1 MKKLLILALA
11 AVLVAAACGPKRSS
25 SASDFKDF
33 EAGGVKFS
41 EYVGQGKYVLVDF
54 WASWCGPC
62 RREIPNIK
70 AVYEEFKGDDFDVLS
85 VAVWDKPAASR
96 IAARQEQIPWPQI
109 VGAGDVPGTLYHFES
124 IPQIMLFGPDGT
136 LLKRDL
142 HGRWI
147 RSAVSEALG
156 R

>member
-1 MKKLLILALA
+1 MKKLLILTLA
-11 AVLVAAACGPKRSS
+11 AILVAAACGPKKSGQS
-25 SASDFKDF
+25 FKDF
-33 EAGGVKFS
+33 EAGGAKFS

-70 AVYEEFKGDDFDVLS
+70 AVYEEFHGEDFDVLG
-85 VAVWDKPAASR
+85 VAVWDRPIDSVVAAME
-96 IAARQEQIPWPQI
+96 EQLPWDLM
-109 VGAGDVPGTLYHFES
+109 VGAGDIPGILYRFDS

-136 LLKRDL
+136 LLRRNL
-142 HGRWI
+142 RGAEI
-147 RSAVSEALG
+147 RKAVSQALG

>member
-1 MKKLLILALA
+1 MKKLFILALA
-11 AVLVAAACGPKRSS
+11 AVLVAASCGPKRSDS
-25 SASDFKDF
+25 FKDF

-41 EYVGQGKYVLVDF
+41 QYVGQGKYVLVDF

-70 AVYEEFKGDDFDVLS
+70 AVYEEFKGEDFDVLS
-85 VAVWDKPAASR
+85 VAVWDNPAATL
-96 IAARQEQIPWPQI
+96 AAAAEEQIPWNQMI
-109 VGAGDVPGTLYHFES
+109 GAGGTPGALYHFKT
-124 IPQIMLFGPDGT
+124 IPQIMLFGPDGA

-142 HGRWI
+142 RGSWI
-147 RSAVSEALG
+147 RNEVEKALG